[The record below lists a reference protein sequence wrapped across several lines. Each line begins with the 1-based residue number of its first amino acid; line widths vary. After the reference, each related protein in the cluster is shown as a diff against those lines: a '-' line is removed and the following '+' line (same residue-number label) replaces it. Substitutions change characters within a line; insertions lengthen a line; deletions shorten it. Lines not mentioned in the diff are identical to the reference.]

1 MCQHIL
7 TTDFYKQVA
16 ILRLDLFS
24 YIVILVFLQ
33 PIESHPNGVEIIDII
48 PAKSNLL
55 SDVH

>member
-33 PIESHPNGVEIIDII
+33 PIESHPNGVEIIVVCV
-48 PAKSNLL
+48 LT
-55 SDVH
+55 